1 MEEPMKCDHC
11 EKTFRRK
18 VYYELI
24 DGTLHET
31 YCSAEC
37 AMKANGIK
45 CASEIPCWECGKPI
59 AEMPYTD
66 ESGDLFCSLDC
77 ALKANFVDIVGE
89 SK

>member
-1 MEEPMKCDHC
+1 MKCEHC
-11 EKTFRRK
+11 GKTFRRK

-37 AMKANGIK
+37 AMKKNGIK
-45 CASEIPCWECGKPI
+45 CASEILCLECGKPI
-59 AEMPYTD
+59 AGMPYTD
-66 ESGDLFCSLDC
+66 ESGDLFCSLVC
-77 ALKANFVDIVGE
+77 ALKANFIDIVGE

>member
-1 MEEPMKCDHC
+1 MKCDRC

-37 AMKANGIK
+37 AMKENGIK
-45 CASEIPCWECGKPI
+45 CASEILCWECGKPI
-59 AEMPYTD
+59 ADMPYTD
-66 ESGDLFCSLDC
+66 ESGDLFCSLAC
-77 ALKANFVDIVGE
+77 ALKANFIDIVGE